1 MGVSRR
7 TINKMYSFFNVQIL
21 PLQYKGYYKA
31 LVMLRLQF
39 DSVWRLHE
47 TLLINVNFQKL
58 SLITSEMSAHEYIK
72 STNQLFKRCI
82 DSKILQGVILEF
94 YLGEKFLYMALQS
107 SWLERQTV
115 NLCQRRFKSFKSRHA
130 YLPSVEKVEAV

>member
-1 MGVSRR
+1 MAVSRR
-7 TINKMYSFFNVQIL
+7 TINKVYSFFKVYIM

-58 SLITSEMSAHEYIK
+58 SLLASEMSAHEYIK

-82 DSKILQGVILEF
+82 DSKILQVVILEF
-94 YLGEKFLYMALQS
+94 YLGEKFLYIGVS
-107 SWLERQTV
+107 
-115 NLCQRRFKSFKSRHA
+115 
-130 YLPSVEKVEAV
+130 PSGLRPMTLTHVFFVGSNPTAPAMLIMVF